1 MENRIM
7 IKFNERESWL
17 NAASVMLQH
26 EIFPDA
32 GVDAVSWEQRRYR
45 VACGFPIGYR
55 GSRTGKITLGQA
67 FDPSIS
73 ADGTFEVFINPIL
86 DNPLD
91 VLGVLAHE
99 LGHVWAGIQCGHR
112 GEFARFARAIGLQG
126 PMTATVP
133 NAELRV
139 KLQRIVDMLG
149 SYPHAKI
156 DPNSRKKQGTRLL
169 KLQCDSCG
177 WTARVS
183 ALQGNRLH
191 AASACPVCAGIG
203 SLQFDID

>member
-1 MENRIM
+1 MV
-7 IKFNERESWL
+7 KFTERETYL
-17 NAASVMLQH
+17 AAAAILLQQYVFVLAN
-26 EIFPDA
+26 IDA
-32 GVDAVSWEQRRYR
+32 AQWGKRKYR
-45 VACGFPIGYR
+45 VSCGFPIGYR
-55 GSRTGKITLGQA
+55 GSRSGKVALGQA

-91 VLGVLAHE
+91 VIAVLLHE
-99 LGHVWAGIQCGHR
+99 LAHVWAGIQCGHR
-112 GEFARFARAIGLQG
+112 GEFARICRAVGLVG

-133 NAELRV
+133 GDELRV
-139 KLQRIVDMLG
+139 KLQQIVDELG
-149 SYPHAKI
+149 DYPHAKV
-156 DPNSRKKQGTRLL
+156 DPNARKKQGTRLL
-169 KLQCDSCG
+169 KLQCSDCG

-191 AASACPVCAGIG
+191 ADSACPVCAGIG